1 MPPPLMTLEILL
13 PSQVF
18 AKETGVSRI
27 VAETRG
33 SSFGLWAHR
42 LDCVIAL
49 TPGILIYEVDSAGDV
64 YVAIDEGVM
73 VKTGLDVKISV
84 RRATSSPDL
93 SQLRDLVERE
103 YRTLDEEERRVR
115 LVMARVETAFL
126 RHFASLR
133 HA

>member
-13 PSQVF
+13 PSEVF
-18 AKETGVSRI
+18 AEKTGVSRI
-27 VAETRG
+27 VAEGRQG
-33 SSFGLWAHR
+33 SFGIWAHR
-42 LDCVIAL
+42 LDCVVAL
-49 TPGILIYEVDSAGDV
+49 TPGILTYEVDSEGDV

-73 VKTGLDVKISV
+73 VKTGFDVKVSV

-93 SQLRDLVERE
+93 AQLRELVERE